1 MKNYRFIALLLVI
14 GVSLF
19 AQGVPEEVA
28 ASAASRPALIVAS
41 TSWTAAFADL
51 AGLDDVPFIA
61 PANLIHPPE
70 YEIVVSDV
78 LKINHADYFIYAGY
92 ERMMQSMGSS
102 IKKEAASLLKIN
114 TNNSIE
120 NVSEQAGIIA
130 SLMGTQDESQKR
142 VAQYRQTIKAG
153 AEKVRQE
160 ELDQLKVYCHAMQ
173 AFLAKDLGLSIAGT
187 FGPGPVTAAQIAE
200 VAKGGYDLIIDN
212 IHNPIAKP
220 FMEVSP
226 ATKLVVWRNFPERGG
241 RNSLNEMVKANIE
254 QLFR

>member
-1 MKNYRFIALLLVI
+1 MKNYSFIALLLVI
-14 GVSLF
+14 GLSLF

-102 IKKEAASLLKIN
+102 IKKEEASLLKIN

-130 SLMGTQDESQKR
+130 SLMGTQGESQKR
-142 VAQYRQTIKAG
+142 VAQYRQTVKEG
-153 AEKVRQE
+153 SDKVRQQ

-173 AFLAKDLGLSIAGT
+173 VFLAKDLGLSVAGT

>member
-142 VAQYRQTIKAG
+142 VAHYRQTIKAG

-254 QLFR
+254 QLFE

>member
-254 QLFR
+254 QLFE

>member
-1 MKNYRFIALLLVI
+1 MKNYTFIALLLVI
-14 GVSLF
+14 CVSLF
-19 AQGVPEEVA
+19 AQGVPEDVA

-70 YEIVVSDV
+70 YEIVISDV

-102 IKKEAASLLKIN
+102 IKKEEASLVKIN

-130 SLMGTQDESQKR
+130 SLMGTQGESQKR
-142 VAQYRQTIKAG
+142 VAQYRQTVKEG
-153 AEKVRQE
+153 SDKVRQQ

-173 AFLAKDLGLSIAGT
+173 VFLAKDLGLSVAGT

-200 VAKGGYDLIIDN
+200 VSKGGYDLIIDN

-220 FMEVSP
+220 FLEVSP

-241 RNSLNEMVKANIE
+241 KGSLNEMVKANIE

>member
-1 MKNYRFIALLLVI
+1 MKKCSFIVLLLI
-14 GVSLF
+14 CTVSLF
-19 AQGVPEEVA
+19 AQGIPEEA
-28 ASAASRPALIVAS
+28 AASRPAAIVAS

-92 ERMMQSMGSS
+92 ERMMQNMGSS
-102 IKKEAASLLKIN
+102 IKKEEASLIQIT

-120 NVSEQAGIIA
+120 NVQQMATLIA
-130 SLMGTQDESQKR
+130 SLLGTEAESKKR
-142 VAQYRQTIKAG
+142 VDRYIQTVTEG
-153 AEKVRQE
+153 ANEITLRGA
-160 ELDQLKVYCHAMQ
+160 DNLKVYCHAMQ
-173 AFLAKDLGLSIAGT
+173 VFLAKDLGLSIAGT

-220 FMEVSP
+220 FLEVSP
-226 ATKLVVWRNFPERGG
+226 KTKLVAWRNFPERGG
-241 RNSLNEMVKANIE
+241 RNSLAEMVGANIE
-254 QLFR
+254 ELFR